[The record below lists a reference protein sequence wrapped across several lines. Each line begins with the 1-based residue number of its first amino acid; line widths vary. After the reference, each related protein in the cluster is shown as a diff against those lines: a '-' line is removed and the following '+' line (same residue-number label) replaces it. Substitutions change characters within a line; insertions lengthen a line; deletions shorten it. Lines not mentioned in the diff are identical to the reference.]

1 MYKLITKCRTCGSKN
16 LSNLLNLGKHEP
28 SNSLKRNLR
37 QKIPSIPLKM
47 LYCKECSTVQLSATA
62 KPSLLFKNYVWVTGT
77 SKLVKK
83 YSKVFYSN
91 IVKKFKKKKIF
102 ILEIASNDGTFL
114 KYFKK
119 KKHKGLGIDP
129 AKNIAKVANKEG
141 IPTLDIFFNKSSAE
155 IVKKKHG
162 FPDLIVARNVIP
174 HVENIKSVVEG
185 ISKLS
190 DNSSIVAIEFHYSK
204 VILDEL
210 HYDSIYHEHIF
221 YFSIKTI
228 SNLFK
233 KFGLYP
239 FDVNKSPISGGSLVL
254 YFSKSKLNRTNKL
267 KQYYDLE
274 LKNKINSYKTWKK
287 FSISSIKHAKKLK
300 NLIKEIKK
308 TNKLFG
314 YGASARSSTLLNFSK
329 INNNFLD
336 FIIDK
341 NLLKNDKFTAGTNI
355 KINEPNKVK
364 NLIKNYKYCFL
375 LAWNFK
381 DEIMKQLKIM
391 KFKGKIIVPLPN
403 KTKVYEINKI
413 KI

>member
-1 MYKLITKCRTCGSKN
+1 M
-16 LSNLLNLGKHEP
+16 
-28 SNSLKRNLR
+28 
-37 QKIPSIPLKM
+37 
-47 LYCKECSTVQLSATA
+47 
-62 KPSLLFKNYVWVTGT
+62 
-77 SKLVKK
+77 
-83 YSKVFYSN
+83 
-91 IVKKFKKKKIF
+91 
-102 ILEIASNDGTFL
+102 
-114 KYFKK
+114 
-119 KKHKGLGIDP
+119 
-129 AKNIAKVANKEG
+129 
-141 IPTLDIFFNKSSAE
+141 
-155 IVKKKHG
+155 
-162 FPDLIVARNVIP
+162 
-174 HVENIKSVVEG
+174 
-185 ISKLS
+185 
-190 DNSSIVAIEFHYSK
+190 
-204 VILDEL
+204 

-341 NLLKNDKFTAGTNI
+341 NLLKNDKFTAGTDI